1 MNRIELALIA
11 AAVIFQIFTT
21 VYAASADPRQVRVL
35 PKFAWVLLCLFVPII
50 GGLLYITIGR
60 PIDPDSDQ
68 GAKLSRPKAP
78 DDDPDFLRDL
88 GSRFKNDKDNRD
100 G

>member
-21 VYAASADPRQVRVL
+21 VYAASADRRQVRVL
-35 PKFAWVLLCLFVPII
+35 PKAVWVLLCLFVPVI

-68 GAKLSRPKAP
+68 GAKIRGPKAP

-88 GSRFKNDKDNRD
+88 GTRFKNNKDNRD